1 MSTSGEYRQLTPAD
15 VEEAAQVIAQSFVDD
30 PLTSFMLPFKR
41 TRVKTL
47 SNAPLYEHFGF
58 ECVEESPVDGTG
70 ITVYALRRTAQ

>member
-1 MSTSGEYRQLTPAD
+1 MSTTGEYRQLTPAD

-41 TRVKTL
+41 TRIKRP
-47 SNAPLYEHFGF
+47 SNVPLYQHFGF

-70 ITVYALRRTAQ
+70 ITVNALRRSAR